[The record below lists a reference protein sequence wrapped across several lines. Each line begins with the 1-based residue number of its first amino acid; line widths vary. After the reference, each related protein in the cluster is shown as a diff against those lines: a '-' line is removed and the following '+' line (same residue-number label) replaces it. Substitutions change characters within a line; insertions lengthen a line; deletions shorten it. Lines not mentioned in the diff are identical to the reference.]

1 MGFPLSIHLAQNA
14 PGFMEGVATSQT
26 SRFVLQIVA
35 AVVILLVGWILAA
48 LMASVTR
55 SLLRRT
61 NVDNRVASWLSGPS
75 TAAQT
80 APKIEDWIAGAVF
93 WVVITFTVVAVLQSL
108 QLTSVSEPLNVFL
121 SQILGYAPK
130 VAGAAALLALA
141 WFLATIAK
149 LVIER
154 ALMTIGL
161 DEKLGTHVTSPPESP
176 AMPMDSA
183 DPTMARAAPTSATT
197 APAADTYSLS
207 ETIANVVY
215 WFIFLLFLP
224 SVLSTLEL
232 QGTLR
237 PVQEMLN
244 GILGILPNVFAAVLI
259 GFSGWLV
266 AQVVRRIVTNLLAAA
281 GTDRIGNRVGLRST
295 AGSQSLS
302 WIIGTIVY
310 VLVLIP
316 TAIAALN
323 ALRIEAISAPAIA
336 MLDDILGSLPKIF
349 TAAIILVVAYVI
361 GQFVSELVSSILTSL
376 GFNNVFNWLGLRSPM
391 ARTPVEPP
399 VMPSDAATST
409 PTVTS
414 IQPSVPQR
422 TPSEVVGLVALVGI
436 MLFAAVAAVN
446 VLEIEA
452 LTTLITGLVVVSGR
466 VLSGIVV
473 FAIGLYLANLSFGLI
488 ASSGSSQ
495 ARILAQTARI
505 AVIALTGAMAL
516 QQMGIATNIVN
527 LAFGL
532 LLGAIA
538 VAIALAFGLGGRDV
552 AAEQLREWLNSFKHD
567 RTP

>member
-1 MGFPLSIHLAQNA
+1 
-14 PGFMEGVATSQT
+14 MEGVANSET

-61 NVDNRVASWLSGPS
+61 NVDNQVASWLTGPS
-75 TAAQT
+75 SSAQT
-80 APKIEDWIAGAVF
+80 APKIEDWISGAVF
-93 WVVITFTVVAVLQSL
+93 WVVIVFTVVAVLQSL

-130 VAGAAALLALA
+130 IAGAVALLALA

-154 ALMTIGL
+154 ALRTIGL

-183 DPTMARAAPTSATT
+183 DPTMAAAAAPTSSTT

-336 MLDDILGSLPKIF
+336 MLDDILGALPKIF

-567 RTP
+567 RNL

>member
-1 MGFPLSIHLAQNA
+1 M
-14 PGFMEGVATSQT
+14 
-26 SRFVLQIVA
+26 
-35 AVVILLVGWILAA
+35 
-48 LMASVTR
+48 
-55 SLLRRT
+55 
-61 NVDNRVASWLSGPS
+61 
-75 TAAQT
+75 
-80 APKIEDWIAGAVF
+80 
-93 WVVITFTVVAVLQSL
+93 
-108 QLTSVSEPLNVFL
+108 SEPLNVFL

-130 VAGAAALLALA
+130 IAGAAALLALA

-149 LVIER
+149 MVISR
-154 ALMTIGL
+154 ALQAIGL
-161 DEKLGTHVTSPPESP
+161 DEKLGTHVTSPPERP

-183 DPTMARAAPTSATT
+183 DPMMSTAAPTSSTTAPAT

-259 GFSGWLV
+259 GFAGWLV

-295 AGSQSLS
+295 SNSQSLS
-302 WIIGTIVY
+302 WIIGTVVY

-323 ALRIEAISAPAIA
+323 ALRIEAISSPAIA
-336 MLDDILGSLPKIF
+336 MLNDILSALPKIF

-376 GFNNVFNWLGLRSPM
+376 GFNNVFNWLGLRSPTP
-391 ARTPVEPP
+391 RTPVEPP
-399 VMPSDAATST
+399 VMPSDAATSM
-409 PTVTS
+409 PTATS

-473 FAIGLYLANLSFGLI
+473 FAIGLYLANLAFGLI

-538 VAIALAFGLGGRDV
+538 VAIALAFGLGGRDI
-552 AAEQLREWLNSFKHD
+552 AAEQIREWLNSFKHD
-567 RTP
+567 RNY